1 MVVTVRGVWH
11 AGLERS
17 NITRL
22 LRPGAAFVLRVLQCR
37 YRQVSDVH
45 ERGEAWH
52 RQRSTSQAQAAGIRV
67 PPLHRRLRYRGLCKG
82 ERAPH
87 MPLRER

>member
-52 RQRSTSQAQAAGIRV
+52 RASSLTFAVSAVQ
-67 PPLHRRLRYRGLCKG
+67 
-82 ERAPH
+82 
-87 MPLRER
+87 

>member
-11 AGLERS
+11 TGLERS
-17 NITRL
+17 NVTRL
-22 LRPGAAFVLRVLQCR
+22 LRSGAAFVCRLLRCR

-52 RQRSTSQAQAAGIRV
+52 RQRSTSQARAAGIRV
-67 PPLHRRLRYRGLCKG
+67 PPQ
-82 ERAPH
+82 
-87 MPLRER
+87 PLR